1 MSLPN
6 NDEVGVVCVQ
16 SSGNSTTSTESEDST
31 DWGDTDR
38 RSSQRRDEP
47 TRPWTSWL
55 TPLRREYGRRYGDH
69 SHYVDRY
76 TKRDLLLLVTIFL
89 LNVGDAFFTMRWL
102 DRGGKEANPVMEFF
116 LDIGPGAFLAQKCLL
131 VGFWL
136 LILVV
141 HKNFRFARVGL
152 YATLVVYAVL
162 MLVHFSIIAFGIE
175 PPKDDDLATT
185 LLILEEGRFE
195 VPVVPG
201 GAEAPALPALETPS
215 RQGVARTVV
224 RPTSE

>member
-1 MSLPN
+1 
-6 NDEVGVVCVQ
+6 
-16 SSGNSTTSTESEDST
+16 
-31 DWGDTDR
+31 
-38 RSSQRRDEP
+38 
-47 TRPWTSWL
+47 
-55 TPLRREYGRRYGDH
+55 
-69 SHYVDRY
+69 
-76 TKRDLLLLVTIFL
+76 VTIFL

-131 VGFWL
+131 VGIWL
-136 LILVV
+136 LVLVV

-185 LLILEEGRFE
+185 VLILEEARFE
-195 VPVVPG
+195 VPVSPS
-201 GAEAPALPALETPS
+201 GAMAQALPTLETQR
-215 RQGVARTVV
+215 RQVVARKVV